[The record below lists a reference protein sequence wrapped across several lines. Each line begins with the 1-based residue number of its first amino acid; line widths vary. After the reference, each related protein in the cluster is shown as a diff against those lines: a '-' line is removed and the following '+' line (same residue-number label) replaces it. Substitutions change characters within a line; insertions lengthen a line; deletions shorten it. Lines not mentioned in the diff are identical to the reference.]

1 MKKGTRFKKK
11 EAAPFAP
18 LEEKT
23 WASVTGENRMLSV
36 GLSSFQNNRIGP
48 KFHLRG
54 RRAQQ

>member
-18 LEEKT
+18 LEEEKT

-36 GLSSFQNNRIGP
+36 E
-48 KFHLRG
+48 
-54 RRAQQ
+54 